1 MPPSI
6 IVSTSEEAEYVG
18 IYSMI
23 IAIIHMSPNHT
34 IPNAKLESV
43 LARLNLSKNMGSL
56 DSTPNMI
63 AKMSRQGYIY
73 KSVEKTQD
81 EEQID
86 WYVGPRGKMEIGNQ
100 GIIGLVREVYG
111 EDAPEDLQKRLHKS
125 LGVEMGRVQ
134 RDDNDGEAENGDP
147 GPSTQKRR
155 KARRAVDDD

>member
-1 MPPSI
+1 
-6 IVSTSEEAEYVG
+6 
-18 IYSMI
+18 MI

-125 LGVEMGRVQ
+125 LGVEMGTISK
-134 RDDNDGEAENGDP
+134 DENDGEAENSEP
-147 GPSTQKRR
+147 GPSKQKRR
-155 KARRAVDDD
+155 KSRRAVEDE